1 MSKAVITYTDAKG
14 VLHTVEIAYNDF
26 YYEASTHRIVV
37 TLRDIDITSYKSDIT
52 CQIIGEDGT
61 TVLASVTD
69 SIFNYCTRAINGN
82 RGKNQVSSDFYNALV
97 QYAMAVEAY
106 NASTTTND

>member
-14 VLHTVEIAYNDF
+14 ELHTVEVEYNDF
-26 YYEASTHRIVV
+26 YYESDKHRVVV
-37 TLRDIDITSYKSDIT
+37 TLKDIDITSYKSAIT

-61 TVLASVTD
+61 VLASVTD
-69 SIFNYCTRAINGN
+69 SIFDYCTRAINGN

-106 NASTTTND
+106 NASTTTNN